1 MYRTQCLHFWGWLA
15 QHHPLTL
22 CEVSCSPALII
33 FLLCPALSKLA
44 SCPSPCPR
52 LSEAQTRHSQ
62 TMAEEQ
68 LSPLS
73 FSWDMALT
81 QHTGLKANK
90 LSGSTI
96 WHASLLPSGIWG
108 IPSRYDTVLCLCPKG
123 MFLDSQKHQYFC
135 LSCFYLHAICLTR
148 TNLSSCILN
157 SLSSQYHHILE
168 VHL

>member
-68 LSPLS
+68 LSPSS

-81 QHTGLKANK
+81 QHTGLNANK

-96 WHASLLPSGIWG
+96 WHASLLPSGIWEG
-108 IPSRYDTVLCLCPKG
+108 FPPDMTQCCVCALRGCSWTVRSISTFACHVSTYMPYVW
-123 MFLDSQKHQYFC
+123 QEQ
-135 LSCFYLHAICLTR
+135 I
-148 TNLSSCILN
+148 
-157 SLSSQYHHILE
+157 
-168 VHL
+168 